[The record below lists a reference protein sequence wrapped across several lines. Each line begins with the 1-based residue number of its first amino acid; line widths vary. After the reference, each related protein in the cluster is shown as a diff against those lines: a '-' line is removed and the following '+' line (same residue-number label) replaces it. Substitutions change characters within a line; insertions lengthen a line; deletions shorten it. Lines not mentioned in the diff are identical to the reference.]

1 VPNPR
6 EVPWPWRD
14 IPTRVSL
21 RWQFSGRL
29 GCVGAYDRRTE
40 ARAGVNMSSISTSSI
55 VFACVFG
62 GALLGM
68 FLRKLLPQDHLSD
81 DSKSIVTIAMG
92 LVATMTALVLGL
104 LISSAKSSF
113 DTMSGELTA
122 ASSKIILLDQT
133 LASYGPETKEARDLL
148 RSAVADV
155 LDRMEL
161 KASADPR
168 QLQAATRG
176 LESLREKIQ
185 GLAPEDDRQRSSQA
199 EALSNLKEIVQTRW
213 LVYEQ
218 QSTSISMPMLIILV
232 SWLTVLFISFGL
244 YAPAN
249 GTVVTSL
256 LVSAV
261 SVSCAIFLI
270 LELYAPY
277 RGLIKISSAPLRAA
291 LTQLGN

>member
-1 VPNPR
+1 
-6 EVPWPWRD
+6 
-14 IPTRVSL
+14 
-21 RWQFSGRL
+21 
-29 GCVGAYDRRTE
+29 
-40 ARAGVNMSSISTSSI
+40 MSSIATSSI
-55 VFACVFG
+55 VFAVVFG
-62 GALLGM
+62 GVLLGM
-68 FLRKLLPQDHLSD
+68 LLRKLLPQNHLSD
-81 DSKSIVTIAMG
+81 DSKSVVMIAMG

-113 DTMSGELTA
+113 DTLSGELTA
-122 ASSKIILLDQT
+122 ASSKIILLDRT
-133 LASYGPETKEARDLL
+133 LADYGLEAKGARDLL
-148 RSAVADV
+148 RSIVVGV

-161 KASADPR
+161 KGSADPR
-168 QLQAATRG
+168 QLQAATRE

-185 GLAPEDDRQRSSQA
+185 GLVPKDDRQRSSQA

-218 QSTSISMPMLIILV
+218 QSTSISVPMLIILV

-256 LVSAV
+256 LVSAL